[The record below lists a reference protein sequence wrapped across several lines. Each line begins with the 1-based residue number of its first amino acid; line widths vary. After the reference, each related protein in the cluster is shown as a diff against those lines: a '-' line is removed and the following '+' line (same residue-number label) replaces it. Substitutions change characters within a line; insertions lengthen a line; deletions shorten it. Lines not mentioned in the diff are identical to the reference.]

1 MKKHVPN
8 ALKSCRMLSFFL
20 LCILLNIDTLAS
32 GQPYD
37 PLINRLTQR
46 SNTQISH
53 VDHALFQYSKFL
65 QTIIND
71 LLKINDLAK
80 INGHSRNKR
89 LLPFTSMLLSPV
101 NAEMKNKQFQ
111 SELNEDEKPSP
122 ATRTIQNGPM
132 KSEADINFEDPNGI
146 TKGSN
151 YLRIT
156 KKDNSQIFNKFMGLK
171 NKHKRK
177 LRGPKKRY
185 LFGPIPFEFYRL
197 RAMKRSGELE
207 GQYPDPNS
215 KAFSDLFPSSF
226 GYYRNPNGYEMRLHD
241 RNELV
246 PYTTQNMLGDLR
258 YIFLIMPNLVRM
270 VQTDGTNKEYGNY
283 PSTHRASDI
292 EVNLIL
298 HIIDFYCF
306 ADI

>member
-8 ALKSCRMLSFFL
+8 ALKSRRMLSFFL
-20 LCILLNIDTLAS
+20 SCILLNIATPAFS
-32 GQPYD
+32 HSYD
-37 PLINRLTQR
+37 PFLNRLLPR
-46 SNTQISH
+46 PFKPLYNLN
-53 VDHALFQYSKFL
+53 VDQALFQYSKFL
-65 QTIIND
+65 HKIISR
-71 LLKINDLAK
+71 INEQ
-80 INGHSRNKR
+80 SRNKR

-101 NAEMKNKQFQ
+101 NAEIKNKQFQ
-111 SELNEDEKPSP
+111 TELNEDENPSP
-122 ATRTIQNGPM
+122 ATRTIQNVPM
-132 KSEADINFEDPNGI
+132 VSEEDINYEDPNGI

-156 KKDNSQIFNKFMGLK
+156 KKDNSNMFMGFK
-171 NKHKRK
+171 NRQKEK
-177 LRGPKKRY
+177 LRVYKKLLAAYGLTR
-185 LFGPIPFEFYRL
+185 F
-197 RAMKRSGELE
+197 KRSGELE
-207 GQYPDPNS
+207 DQNPDPNF
-215 KAFSDLFPSSF
+215 KTFHFPSSC

-246 PYTTQNMLGDLR
+246 PYTIQNMFDALR
-258 YIFLIMPNLVRM
+258 CTFVTMPNLLRM

-306 ADI
+306 CGYMNKNQKSQIIKVH

>member
-1 MKKHVPN
+1 MKEHVPN
-8 ALKSCRMLSFFL
+8 ALKSCKMLSFL
-20 LCILLNIDTLAS
+20 MSCILLNIATLAS

-46 SNTQISH
+46 TNTQISH

-132 KSEADINFEDPNGI
+132 KYEADINFEDPNGI

-156 KKDNSQIFNKFMGLK
+156 KKDNSHMFMGFK
-171 NKHKRK
+171 NRQKEK
-177 LRGPKKRY
+177 LRVYKKLLAAYGLTR
-185 LFGPIPFEFYRL
+185 F
-197 RAMKRSGELE
+197 KRSGELE
-207 GQYPDPNS
+207 DQNPDPNF
-215 KAFSDLFPSSF
+215 KTFHFPSSC

-246 PYTTQNMLGDLR
+246 PYTIQNMFDALR
-258 YIFLIMPNLVRM
+258 YTFVTMPNLVRM

-298 HIIDFYCF
+298 HIIDFYC
-306 ADI
+306 